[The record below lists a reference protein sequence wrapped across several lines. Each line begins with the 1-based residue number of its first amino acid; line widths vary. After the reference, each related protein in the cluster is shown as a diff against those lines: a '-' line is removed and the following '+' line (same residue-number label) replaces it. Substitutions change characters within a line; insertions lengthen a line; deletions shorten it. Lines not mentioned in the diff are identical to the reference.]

1 MRHTFCSNWLA
12 FHKDVNE
19 LILQSGHVMTNRN
32 SNALTEFQAIAAE
45 AFATLDTGRQIA
57 PFTARLSA
65 FDLDDAYHVTAVIRQ
80 MRETRGEKP
89 VGRKI
94 GFTNRTIW
102 AEYNV
107 YGPIWGYIYNRTVH
121 NLAEIGEA
129 FSLMGL
135 AEPRIEPEIV
145 FKLAS
150 APVLGLDE
158 TALLA
163 CVDWVAHGFEIVQSI
178 FPGWKFSAP
187 DTVAAFGLH
196 GALLIGPRHS
206 IATHGEDWSR
216 TLSTFEIDL
225 KRDGTVVEHGRA
237 TNVLGGPVSALRHLS
252 DILARDQV
260 NPALAAGEIVT
271 TGTLT
276 RALPASAGETWTTE
290 LAGVALDG
298 ICVRFA

>member
-1 MRHTFCSNWLA
+1 M
-12 FHKDVNE
+12 
-19 LILQSGHVMTNRN
+19 
-32 SNALTEFQAIAAE
+32 
-45 AFATLDTGRQIA
+45 
-57 PFTARLSA
+57 
-65 FDLDDAYHVTAVIRQ
+65 
-80 MRETRGEKP
+80 
-89 VGRKI
+89 GRKI

-107 YGPIWGYIYNRTVH
+107 YEPIWGYVYNRTVH
-121 NLAEIGEA
+121 NLSEIGDA
-129 FSLMGL
+129 FSLVGL

-145 FKLAS
+145 FKLAL
-150 APVLGLDE
+150 APAPGMDE

-163 CVDWVAHGFEIVQSI
+163 CIDWVGHGFEIVQSI

-206 IATHGEDWSR
+206 IAAHSEEWSR

-225 KRDGTVVEHGRA
+225 KRDGTVADHGRA
-237 TNVLGGPVSALRHLS
+237 LNLLGGPVSAMRHLV
-252 DILARDQV
+252 DILARDQF
-260 NPALAAGEIVT
+260 NPPLAAGEIVT

-276 RALPASAGETWTTE
+276 RALPVSAGETWTTK
-290 LAGVALDG
+290 LTGVALDG

>member
-1 MRHTFCSNWLA
+1 
-12 FHKDVNE
+12 
-19 LILQSGHVMTNRN
+19 MTNGN
-32 SNALTEFQAIAAE
+32 SNALSELRAITAE
-45 AFATLDTGRQIA
+45 ALAALDTGHQIS
-57 PFTARLSA
+57 PFSARLSA
-65 FDLDDAYHVTAVIRQ
+65 FDLDDAYRVAAAIRQ
-80 MRETRGEKP
+80 MREARGEMP

-107 YGPIWGYIYNRTVH
+107 YGPIWGYVYNRTVH
-121 NLAEIGEA
+121 NLAEIGDT

-145 FKLAS
+145 FKLAL
-150 APVLGLDE
+150 APAPGMDE

-163 CVDWVAHGFEIVQSI
+163 CIDWVGHGFEIVQSI

-206 IATHGEDWSR
+206 IAAHAEDWSR

-225 KRDGTVVEHGRA
+225 KRDGAVIDHGRA
-237 TNVLGGPVSALRHLS
+237 RNVLGGPVSALRHLI
-252 DILARDQV
+252 DILEGDQV
-260 NPALAAGEIVT
+260 NPPLAAGEIIT

-276 RALPASAGETWTTE
+276 RALPVSAGETWTTK
-290 LAGVALDG
+290 LTGVAFDG
-298 ICVRFA
+298 IRVRFA

>member
-1 MRHTFCSNWLA
+1 
-12 FHKDVNE
+12 
-19 LILQSGHVMTNRN
+19 MTNGN
-32 SNALTEFQAIAAE
+32 TNALTELQAIAAE
-45 AFATLDTGRQIA
+45 ALAALDTGHQIS
-57 PFTARLSA
+57 PFSARLSA
-65 FDLDDAYHVTAVIRQ
+65 FDLDDAYRVTAAIRQ
-80 MRETRGEKP
+80 MREARGEMP

-107 YGPIWGYIYNRTVH
+107 YGPIWGYVYDRTVH
-121 NLAEIGEA
+121 NLAEIGDT
-129 FSLMGL
+129 FSLVGL

-145 FKLAS
+145 FKLAL
-150 APVLGLDE
+150 APAPGMDE

-163 CVDWVAHGFEIVQSI
+163 CIDWVGHGFEIVQSI

-206 IATHGEDWSR
+206 IAAHAEDWSR

-225 KRDGTVVEHGRA
+225 KRDGAVVDHGRA
-237 TNVLGGPVSALRHLS
+237 TNVLGGPVSALRHLV

-260 NPALAAGEIVT
+260 NPPLAAGEIVT

-276 RALPASAGETWTTE
+276 RALPVSAGETWTTE
-290 LAGVALDG
+290 LTGVALDG